1 MKNNLKNLFIFFV
14 AFLVAGS
21 LSACTMDVGSRAG
34 QYAHPAP
41 NSPVFKTTEGFDFI
55 QMHNDIV
62 DRLNEEGTD
71 IFYITGNSLDIDGD
85 NEKKEIHLTFE
96 VFMPTSDR
104 EIELAV
110 SWMMKLIGDE
120 AAAQQFKYEPAS
132 TTSFGTVWNDYDLV
146 INVRRQSGSKGDNQK
161 GENQNVDSPSYIKT
175 IKAGDAIPYEPRA
188 ITWGDDYIESEE
200 SEFEF
205 ERD

>member
-14 AFLVAGS
+14 ALLIISS
-21 LSACTMDVGSRAG
+21 LSACTMTDKSRAG

-71 IFYITGNSLDIDGD
+71 IFFITGNSLDIDGD
-85 NEKKEIHLTFE
+85 NEKKEIRLTFE
-96 VFMPTSDR
+96 VFSPTSDK

-110 SWMMKLIGDE
+110 SWMMKLIADE
-120 AAAQQFKYEPAS
+120 AAVQQFKYKEAS

-146 INVRRQSGSKGDNQK
+146 INVKRQPRYRDKNTKD
-161 GENQNVDSPSYIKT
+161 ELPSYTKT
-175 IKAGDAIPYEPRA
+175 IKAGETIPYEPRA

-200 SEFEF
+200 PEFEF
-205 ERD
+205 ERN